1 MVRWALLVFLLSLLI
16 SQNAIEGRRGRGRRY
31 GMQGRRYGMQDSGR
45 LGRGAGY
52 GTPMYERKNVVKPPK
67 QKEESA
73 LDLLDF
79 DARVYSAGG
88 SGGRKGFA
96 DRYNLAT
103 DYNVEGTDY
112 SYETQKEILDDEA
125 QPKDMQ
131 NVVEGLL
138 QKYKG
143 SKPVLIGIP
152 YPVVYEI
159 HANPINPPTVQI
171 GTIPDYAR
179 HGSHEENSSPNLN
192 RPAKQQVG
200 NSRGKGRPRQQ
211 QQESDNSKGKGRQR
225 QRQRRQQQSKGTNGR
240 ARPSKR
246 TREKK
251 FHRSNVN
258 NSDDFDNHI
267 SEDDEMPAMR
277 TVDDYMAMDDYEYQT
292 GTD

>member
-1 MVRWALLVFLLSLLI
+1 MGKNRGLTASVSDYKMVRWALLVFLLSLLI
-16 SQNAIEGRRGRGRRY
+16 SQNAIEGGRGRGRGRRY

-52 GTPMYERKNVVKPPK
+52 GTPIYERRNVVKPPK
-67 QKEESA
+67 QREEGSSL
-73 LDLLDF
+73 LDLSLEAF
-79 DARVYSAGG
+79 ST
-88 SGGRKGFA
+88 SGGRKGRNGFA
-96 DRYNLAT
+96 DRYNLNT
-103 DYNVEGTDY
+103 DYDVQGTDY

-200 NSRGKGRPRQQ
+200 
-211 QQESDNSKGKGRQR
+211 
-225 QRQRRQQQSKGTNGR
+225 
-240 ARPSKR
+240 
-246 TREKK
+246 
-251 FHRSNVN
+251 
-258 NSDDFDNHI
+258 
-267 SEDDEMPAMR
+267 
-277 TVDDYMAMDDYEYQT
+277 
-292 GTD
+292 

>member
-16 SQNAIEGRRGRGRRY
+16 SQNAIEGGRGRGRGRRY

-52 GTPMYERKNVVKPPK
+52 GTPIYERRNVVKPPK
-67 QKEESA
+67 QREEGSSL
-73 LDLLDF
+73 LDLSLEAF
-79 DARVYSAGG
+79 ST
-88 SGGRKGFA
+88 SGGRKGRNGFA
-96 DRYNLAT
+96 DRYNLNT
-103 DYNVEGTDY
+103 DYDVQGTDY

-159 HANPINPPTVQI
+159 HATSQTGN
-171 GTIPDYAR
+171 R
-179 HGSHEENSSPNLN
+179 EENSFPNLN
-192 RPAKQQVG
+192 QPARQQFG
-200 NSRGKGRPRQQ
+200 NSRGKGRPRQREPTNTKQ
-211 QQESDNSKGKGRQR
+211 QQQSGNSKGKGR
-225 QRQRRQQQSKGTNGR
+225 QRQRRQQQSKGSNGR

-246 TREKK
+246 MNDRKI
-251 FHRSNVN
+251 HRSNVN
-258 NSDDFDNHI
+258 DSDDFDNHI